1 MSRATLTRVL
11 QTPLA
16 LHFASSS
23 RLVVPRPTLPLVRHK
38 ATVTET
44 DIRRMKSRPFEHPE
58 IPFTEAHLINP
69 SGGGLLPVQPVK
81 DILATFDP
89 STHYASPVS
98 LSPPIIKIL
107 SIDAHIASLLEKS
120 AAATK
125 QRKLLSAEKE
135 VQVPWTSADGDAERK
150 VELAKGLLSKGDRV
164 TIVFAPRAKG
174 GDAKN
179 KVTPQRMK
187 EIRDMFATRLV
198 DIGEKVR
205 DDELRG
211 KMTKMFWKPKTE
223 VVKEAEATLME
234 HVTEKKQETK
244 ERKEARRQL
253 TEKRRLEALEAAKN
267 APKLDFLVEQEERER
282 KEREEML
289 EALREKEERAKK
301 TYGEQGGRPQRNLP
315 QERRRR
321 Y

>member
-1 MSRATLTRVL
+1 
-11 QTPLA
+11 
-16 LHFASSS
+16 
-23 RLVVPRPTLPLVRHK
+23 
-38 ATVTET
+38 
-44 DIRRMKSRPFEHPE
+44 MKSRPFEHPE
-58 IPFTEAHLINP
+58 IPFTEAHLISP
-69 SGGGLLPVQPVK
+69 SGGGLQPIQPVS
-81 DILATFDP
+81 DILASFDS

-98 LSPPIIKIL
+98 ISPPIIKIL
-107 SIDAHIASLLEKS
+107 SIEAHIAQILEKS

-150 VELAKGLLSKGDRV
+150 VELAKELLSKGDRV

-187 EIRDMFATRLV
+187 EIREMFAVRLV
-198 DIGEKVR
+198 ELGEKVR

-211 KMTKMFWKPKTE
+211 KMTKMFWKPKNE

-244 ERKEARRQL
+244 ERREARRQL
-253 TEKRRLEALEAAKN
+253 TEKRRLEALEAAKS

-289 EALREKEERAKK
+289 EALREKEERAKQAF
-301 TYGEQGGRPQRNLP
+301 GETGRPQRGAARP
-315 QERRRR
+315 PARRR